1 MLYDNASN
9 VPNGKVIIEIKL
21 KSGYLFKS
29 LSIVKRIKFFFN
41 NTSTY
46 ILIITCGI
54 TTKKIP
60 FGLESVGFYLTGKQM
75 Q

>member
-29 LSIVKRIKFFFN
+29 LSIVKRKKNSFLNNIKYYLWYYNEKNTIWIRVCRLLFN
-41 NTSTY
+41 R
-46 ILIITCGI
+46 
-54 TTKKIP
+54 
-60 FGLESVGFYLTGKQM
+60 
-75 Q
+75 